1 MSENTTAESVVAFD
15 RTIYPM
21 PMFANFKVADI
32 EAAEAFYH
40 AVGFFTLATIPGPEG
55 ATALV
60 HLRRMKYQDILLT
73 PGEPVPGSTT
83 VSFAAGGQDLEE
95 LAILLREAPLK
106 GARVEGPTDTLWFTS
121 DLTIDDP
128 DGNRVILTGLR
139 EGELEEAKVWARENI
154 V

>member
-1 MSENTTAESVVAFD
+1 MSEINTAESAVAFD

-40 AVGFFTLATIPGPEG
+40 AVGFFTLATIPGPDG
-55 ATALV
+55 STALV
-60 HLRRMKYQDILLT
+60 HLRRMRYQDILLT
-73 PGEPVPGSTT
+73 PGEPVRGSTT

-95 LAILLREAPLK
+95 LAALLREVPVD
-106 GARVEGPTDTLWFTS
+106 GARVEGPADTLWFTS

-128 DGNRVILTGLR
+128 DGNRVILTAFR
-139 EGELEEAKVWARENI
+139 EEELEQAKEWARENI